1 MLIDGNHY
9 YYFFLLKSRNPS
21 YLIAVVVGAAA
32 AVDGISIEVHVG
44 LAARVA
50 VLLVSQAG
58 LHWRFLK
65 EKEHL
70 KKNQTIFKT

>member
-21 YLIAVVVGAAA
+21 YLVAVVVGAAA

-65 EKEHL
+65 EKEEH
-70 KKNQTIFKT
+70 